1 MKGGDLMTDEELER
15 LRRVVEELGWEPQ
28 PGRTPRSY
36 FVDFGEPHLPV
47 SSAIAAITDGD
58 RFMFYVI
65 FGVSASPDRRDE
77 AARFITR
84 ANYGLAI
91 GDFEMDYEDGQLQFR
106 SSVDF
111 SGVGLSEELIAN
123 VILPAM
129 SAVQQYGTALMDVL
143 AGHKNAESAIEE
155 VESL

>member
-1 MKGGDLMTDEELER
+1 MAYDEELER
-15 LRRVVEELGWEPQ
+15 LRRVLEQLEWEPQ
-28 PGRTPRSY
+28 PGRTPGSL

-58 RFMFYVI
+58 RFIFYVI
-65 FGVSASPDRRDE
+65 FGASAAADRRDE

-91 GDFEMDYEDGQLQFR
+91 GDFELDLDDGQLQFR

-111 SGVGLSEELIAN
+111 GGVGLSEELIAN

-129 SAVQQYGTALMDVL
+129 SAVERYGDALIEVL
-143 AGHKNAESAIEE
+143 GGTKDAQSAIEE
-155 VESL
+155 VESP